1 MAKNKI
7 YTNNHL
13 TIEIFEDDNT
23 IRAVWSG
30 KSIERE
36 PAEFIAPILNGI
48 IKSSSYKN
56 KLVELDFQ
64 KLTYM
69 NSSTIT
75 PIIKVLERG
84 KRGSARI
91 TVLFDKQLKWQDLN
105 FSALSIFK
113 TQDDRIKIE
122 G

>member
-1 MAKNKI
+1 MAKNKT
-7 YTNNHL
+7 YTNNLL
-13 TIEIFEDDNT
+13 TIEIFEDDDT
-23 IRAVWSG
+23 IRAVWLG

-56 KLVELDFQ
+56 KIVELDFR

-75 PIIKVLERG
+75 PIIKVLERA

-91 TVLFDKQLKWQDLN
+91 TVLFDKTLKWQDLN

-113 TQDDRIKIE
+113 TQDNRVKIE

>member
-1 MAKNKI
+1 MAKKKI
-7 YTNNHL
+7 YTKNLL
-13 TIEIFEDDNT
+13 TIEILEDDNG
-23 IRAVWSG
+23 IRAVWLG

-48 IKSSSYKN
+48 IKSSNYKN

-64 KLTYM
+64 NLTYM

-75 PIIKVLERG
+75 PIIKVLERA
-84 KRGSARI
+84 KRGTAQI
-91 TVLFDKQLKWQDLN
+91 TVLFDKTLKWQDLN
-105 FSALSIFK
+105 FSALSIFE
-113 TQDDRIKIE
+113 TNDSRIKIE

>member
-1 MAKNKI
+1 MAKKKT
-7 YTNNHL
+7 YTKNLL
-13 TIEIFEDDNT
+13 TIEILEDDNG
-23 IRAVWSG
+23 IRAVWRG

-36 PAEFIAPILNGI
+36 PSEFIAPILNGI
-48 IKSSSYKN
+48 IKSSNYKN

-75 PIIKVLERG
+75 PIIKVLERA
-84 KRGSARI
+84 KRGTAQI
-91 TVLFDKQLKWQDLN
+91 TVLFDKTLKWQDLN
-105 FSALSIFK
+105 FSALSIFETK
-113 TQDDRIKIE
+113 DSRIKIE

>member
-13 TIEIFEDDNT
+13 TIEIFEDDDT

-64 KLTYM
+64 KLAYM

-91 TVLFDKQLKWQDLN
+91 TVLFDKKLKWQDLN

-113 TQDDRIKIE
+113 TEDDRIKIE